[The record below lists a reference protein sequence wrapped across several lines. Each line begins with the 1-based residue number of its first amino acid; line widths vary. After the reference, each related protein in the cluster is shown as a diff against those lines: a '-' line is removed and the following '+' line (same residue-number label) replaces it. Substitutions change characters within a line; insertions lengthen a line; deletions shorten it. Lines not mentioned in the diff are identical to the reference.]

1 LSESDALASHFEDVA
16 KDILQR
22 KVIPFLGAGASLC
35 DRDETTAW
43 KPGNSDFLPSS
54 RELTYFL
61 ARQYRYPKKE
71 TKELT
76 RVAQY
81 AVVKKGLGSLYETLQ
96 GIFGKPYQPTS
107 LHRFLARLP
116 ALLRRRGQKLPE
128 HPYRQRLVMVTTN
141 YDDLLERAFDDE
153 GEPYHK
159 LVYIANETSVEGSL
173 IPRGS
178 FLHWTPDKQRPHL
191 IAVDKANEYS
201 LLDQYEESIHPQR
214 TPVVKHPVIISIHG
228 AVDRIPAQDRGDPT
242 PKNSSYV
249 ITEDHY
255 IDYLLR
261 SDISKFL
268 PGSVVAA
275 LKRNHY
281 LFLGYSL
288 RDWNLRVMLRRIW
301 REETLELKSW
311 AVQKPVGSLDEEYWH
326 AKGVKLIDMDLGE
339 YIKELSSYL

>member
-1 LSESDALASHFEDVA
+1 LPESDSLSSHFEDVA

-35 DRDETTAW
+35 DRDTTPW
-43 KPGNSDFLPSS
+43 RHKQSQFLPSS
-54 RELTYFL
+54 RELTNFL
-61 ARQYRYPKKE
+61 AREYKYPTKE
-71 TKELT
+71 LKELT

-96 GIFGKPYQPTS
+96 DIFNKNYQPTS
-107 LHRFLARLP
+107 LHRFLAGLP
-116 ALLRRRGQKLPE
+116 ALLRRRGQRLPE
-128 HPYRQRLVMVTTN
+128 HPFRQRLVMVTTN
-141 YDDLLERAFDDE
+141 YDDLLERAFDEKD
-153 GEPYHK
+153 EPYHK
-159 LVYIANETSVEGSL
+159 LVYIANETSVDGSL

-178 FLHWTPDKQRPHL
+178 FLHWTPDKQRYL
-191 IAVDKANEYS
+191 IEVDKANEYS
-201 LLDQYEESIHPQR
+201 LLDQYEEATQPQR
-214 TPVVKHPVIISIHG
+214 TPAVKHPVIISIHG
-228 AVDRIPAQDRGDPT
+228 AVDRIPAQDKGDPT

-311 AVQKPVGSLDEEYWH
+311 AVQTPVHLLDQEYWH
-326 AKGVKLIDMDLGE
+326 AKGVKIIDMDLGE
-339 YIKELSSYL
+339 YIKELSSHL